1 MIAIAGDGGAQ
12 MTINELSTAKQL
24 GCNILYIV
32 FNNNLLGRVHFGFHD
47 VEGDYIASPDFAAL
61 AEAHGGK
68 GWHVRGPEDVGRAL
82 EEAMAFNGVSIVE
95 VTTDPTLKAEMAPL
109 RDMSNFVRRL
119 QSELGDLLPA
129 TLLSQDIR
137 KLIQFDFDNDGLLS
151 EQELASARRAIS
163 RFRNAPDE
171 LLNLLRSGQFFKQGN
186 LTMVKEL
193 MLPLDPSPI
202 VLSSDERKE
211 GDSVDLEL
219 IGSVGDVL
227 NGTIREE
234 LETKSW
240 DASSFSSGFGAAS
253 VAGIEAYGESMVVNG
268 HVFAR
273 STDSESPNF
282 YSTQVA
288 SKFVS
293 PALICL
299 PSSAAPAFRLEY
311 RGGKNSGGGGGDG
324 QEGMSLSR
332 FVNDVYYQTRTPLYF
347 QGRARF
353 LRADVW
359 ALSEAPMK
367 GKRLPDHKS
376 FNMNPGAVLQDC
388 EAFITGVVAMEG
400 GQDSPQSMQDVMF
413 QRMFYKAYMTSG
425 DDDAT
430 NAVAKE
436 VLETMKKPIFCH
448 AHVLHL
454 REPVREAQEVTPDKV
469 VGVWHLNA
477 DSRLELAELEV
488 FPIGG
493 LVDAPPD
500 K

>member
-1 MIAIAGDGGAQ
+1 
-12 MTINELSTAKQL
+12 
-24 GCNILYIV
+24 
-32 FNNNLLGRVHFGFHD
+32 
-47 VEGDYIASPDFAAL
+47 
-61 AEAHGGK
+61 
-68 GWHVRGPEDVGRAL
+68 
-82 EEAMAFNGVSIVE
+82 
-95 VTTDPTLKAEMAPL
+95 
-109 RDMSNFVRRL
+109 
-119 QSELGDLLPA
+119 
-129 TLLSQDIR
+129 
-137 KLIQFDFDNDGLLS
+137 
-151 EQELASARRAIS
+151 
-163 RFRNAPDE
+163 
-171 LLNLLRSGQFFKQGN
+171 
-186 LTMVKEL
+186 MVKEL

-202 VLSSDERKE
+202 VLSSERK

-219 IGSVGDVL
+219 IGSVGDVID
-227 NGTIREE
+227 GTVREE

-311 RGGKNSGGGGGDG
+311 RGGKNSGGGGGGGDG

-376 FNMNPGAVLQDC
+376 FNRNPGAVLQDC